1 MRRIHAIEL
10 EDLAWLPK
18 SLRDGVT
25 DYLQMTLL
33 LANPYRGIAPLLSEA
48 MAQSR
53 TEQIIDLGAGGGGP
67 WRRLLPLLDSAQTHP
82 KVLLTDK
89 FPNQNAFAA
98 ISQHFPKQI
107 KGYAHSVDASAV
119 PSELKGFRTMFSSFH
134 HFQPDQA
141 HAIIANAV
149 EHAQGIGIFEATRR
163 DIPTILSMIL
173 TPIMALIL
181 APFTKPWR
189 WSRLLWTYLL
199 PFLPLIVAFDGV
211 VSCLRTYTP
220 DELRAFV
227 GSIPGS
233 ENYTWQIGLSAAEK
247 GSIPVT
253 YLIGYPNT
261 SA

>member
-33 LANPYRGIAPLLSEA
+33 LANPYRGVAPLLREALIKSE
-48 MAQSR
+48 
-53 TEQIIDLGAGGGGP
+53 TDQIIDLGAGGGGP
-67 WRRLLPLLDSAQTHP
+67 WRRLLPLLGNEQISP
-82 KVLLTDK
+82 NILLTDK
-89 FPNQNAFAA
+89 FPNQSAFAA
-98 ISQHFPKQI
+98 VARHFPEHI
-107 KGYAHSVDASAV
+107 KGYGNSVDASAV
-119 PSELKGFRTMFSSFH
+119 PSELAGFRTMFSSFH
-134 HFQPDQA
+134 HFQPEQA
-141 HAIIANAV
+141 RAIIANAV
-149 EHAQGIGIFEATRR
+149 ENGQGIGIFEATRR
-163 DIPTILSMIL
+163 DIPTILSMVL

-189 WSRLLWTYLL
+189 WSRLVWTYLL
-199 PFLPLIVAFDGV
+199 PFLPLIVGFDGV

-227 GSIPGS
+227 DSIPGS
-233 ENYTWQIGLSAAEK
+233 EGYTWQIGLSAAEK

-253 YLIGYPNT
+253 YLIGYPRK
-261 SA
+261 AD